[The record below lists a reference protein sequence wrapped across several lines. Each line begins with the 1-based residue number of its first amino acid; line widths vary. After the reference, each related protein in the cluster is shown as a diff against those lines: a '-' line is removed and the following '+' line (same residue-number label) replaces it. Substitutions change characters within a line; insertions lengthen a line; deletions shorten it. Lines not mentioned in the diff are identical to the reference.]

1 MSKQNKLAALKE
13 SVADTMAGLV
23 INLPMNYGLL
33 ALGLYLEMGALELT
47 LFMTAVFT
55 VIAIIRK
62 YYIRLHFIS
71 REEKTLPP
79 DIHTQEQYTEAMK
92 KYSYR

>member
-23 INLPMNYGLL
+23 INLPMNYALL

-55 VIAIIRK
+55 VIAIVRK

-71 REEKTLPP
+71 REEKLPP
-79 DIHTQEQYTEAMK
+79 DIHTQKQYTEAMR
-92 KYSYR
+92 KYQYR

>member
-23 INLPMNYGLL
+23 INLPMNYALL

-55 VIAIIRK
+55 VIAIVRK

-71 REEKTLPP
+71 REEKLPP
-79 DIHTQEQYTEAMK
+79 DFKTQEQYTEAMR
-92 KYSYR
+92 KYQYR